1 MDINNIKIEDLKEKI
16 LSFADKKTL
25 IKFGI
30 GFGAIIIFLII
41 YFVILSPMVEKR
53 QATHKDQVL
62 KTLPLYASEKVLKV
76 NFFKSLITSLNYLIW
91 GDV

>member
-1 MDINNIKIEDLKEKI
+1 MDLNNISMDDLKEKI

-30 GFGAIIIFLII
+30 GFGAIVLFLII

-53 QATHKDQVL
+53 KIIYNDQIKKLMKFPSL
-62 KTLPLYASEKVLKV
+62 KMVS
-76 NFFKSLITSLNYLIW
+76 
-91 GDV
+91 